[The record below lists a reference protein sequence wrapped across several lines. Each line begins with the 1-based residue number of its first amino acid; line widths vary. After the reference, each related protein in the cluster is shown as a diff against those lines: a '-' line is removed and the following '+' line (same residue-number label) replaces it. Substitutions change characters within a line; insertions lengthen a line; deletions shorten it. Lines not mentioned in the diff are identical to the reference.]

1 MSAPPPA
8 TPPRRRVLDPRTGVT
23 IVRIQRGEHHVSQA
37 PDEVL
42 SAEVAASVAL
52 CCRDPKRN
60 IGGMVCILLPA
71 AEPEPGSAPN
81 DTQDLA
87 VFIERYGAHLL
98 ERLFIEL
105 EKRGCRKTRLE
116 AKVFGGGARE
126 GEDPAAGP
134 RTLAF
139 VNRYLEDWG
148 IPVSERVTGGRKVR
162 RVQYFPVTGK
172 ARVMVLDDTK
182 APAAAALEQ
191 RRSPIVRLEQDGVV
205 EIWD

>member
-1 MSAPPPA
+1 
-8 TPPRRRVLDPRTGVT
+8 VT
-23 IVRIQRGEHHVSQA
+23 IVRVQRGEHHVSQA
-37 PDEVL
+37 ADEVL
-42 SAEVAASVAL
+42 SAEVAAGVSL

-71 AEPEPGSAPN
+71 ADLEPGENP
-81 DTQDLA
+81 QDNQALA
-87 VFIERYGAHLL
+87 VVVERYGAHLL
-98 ERLFIEL
+98 EQLFVDL

-116 AKVFGGGARE
+116 AKVFGGGARV

-148 IPVSERVTGGRKVR
+148 IPVAERVTGGGQVR

-172 ARVMVLDDTK
+172 ARVMVLDETR
-182 APAAAALEQ
+182 APAATALEQ
-191 RRSPIVRLEQDGVV
+191 RRSPIMRLEPGGAV